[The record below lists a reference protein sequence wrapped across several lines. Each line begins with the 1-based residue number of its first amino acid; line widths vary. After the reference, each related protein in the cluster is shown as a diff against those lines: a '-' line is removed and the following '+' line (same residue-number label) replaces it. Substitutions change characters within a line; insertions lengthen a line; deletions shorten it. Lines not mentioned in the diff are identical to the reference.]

1 MQHYIAQQTTHLSRK
16 DIVMSQFSS
25 ADPVV
30 ILSYARTPMGAM
42 QGALADVSATDL
54 GAVAV
59 KAAVERAG
67 VAGEDIDRAYI
78 GCVLPAGL
86 GQAPARQAAIK
97 AGLPLSV
104 EATTVN
110 KVCGSGM
117 QTVIMGAEA
126 LASGTIDM
134 VVAGGMESMTN
145 APYLLK
151 KHRSGARLGHDTA
164 YDHMFLDGLEDAYEP
179 GRAMGTFA
187 QDTANAYQMTR
198 EEMDAYSIESLAR
211 ANKAIASGAFA
222 DEVVPVTVSTRAGD
236 VVVEHD
242 EAPGKGRPDKIPQ
255 LKPAFAKDGTI
266 TAATSSSI
274 SDGAAALVLTR
285 ASVAEAKGLTPVARI
300 VATAAHAQAPAQ
312 FTTAPIPAI
321 QKVLARAG
329 WGVDDVDLFEVNEAF
344 ACVAMFAM
352 RDLGIP
358 HDKINVNGGGTA
370 LGHPIGASGSR
381 IIVTLLNA
389 LKQQGKTRGV
399 ASLCIGG
406 GEATAVAV
414 ELI

>member
-1 MQHYIAQQTTHLSRK
+1 MTQLSP
-16 DIVMSQFSS
+16 

-42 QGALADVSATDL
+42 QGALAEVPATEL
-54 GAVAV
+54 GAIAV

-67 VAGEDIDRAYI
+67 VSGEDIDCAYI

-86 GQAPARQAAIK
+86 GQAPARQAALK

-104 EATTVN
+104 QATTVN

-126 LASGTIDM
+126 LASGTIDI

-151 KHRSGARLGHDTA
+151 KHRSGARIGHDTA

-211 ANKAIASGAFA
+211 ANRAIASGAFA

-242 EAPGKGRPDKIPQ
+242 EAPSKGRPDKIPQ

-285 ASVAEAKGLTPVARI
+285 ASVADAKGLAPVARV

-321 QKVLARAG
+321 QKVLERAG
-329 WGVDDVDLFEVNEAF
+329 WSVDDVDLFEVNEAF

-358 HDKINVNGGGTA
+358 HEKINVNGGGTA
-370 LGHPIGASGSR
+370 LGHPIGASGAR
-381 IIVTLLNA
+381 IIVTLINA
-389 LKQQGKTRGV
+389 LKQLGKKRGV

-406 GEATAVAV
+406 GEATAIAV
-414 ELI
+414 ELV

>member
-1 MQHYIAQQTTHLSRK
+1 MA
-16 DIVMSQFSS
+16 QFS
-25 ADPVV
+25 ANDPIV
-30 ILSYARTPMGAM
+30 ILSYARTPMGSM
-42 QGALADVSATDL
+42 QGALADVSATEL

-67 VAGEDIDRAYI
+67 VNGDAVDRIYM

-97 AGLPLSV
+97 AGLPKSV
-104 EATTVN
+104 QATTVN

-126 LASGTIDM
+126 LASGSINM

-151 KHRSGARLGHDTA
+151 KHRSGARIGHDTA
-164 YDHMFLDGLEDAYEP
+164 YDHMFLDGLEDAYEE

-187 QDTANAYQMTR
+187 QDTADAYQLTR
-198 EEMDAYSIESLAR
+198 EDMDGYSIESLRR
-211 ANKAIASGAFA
+211 ANAAISSGAFA
-222 DEVVPVTVSTRAGD
+222 YEVVAVTVKTRKGD
-236 VVVEHD
+236 LTIDTD
-242 EAPGKGRPDKIPQ
+242 EAPGRGMPDKIPT
-255 LKPAFAKDGTI
+255 LRPAFAKDGTI

-274 SDGAAALVLTR
+274 SDGAAAIVLTR
-285 ASVAEAKGLTPVARI
+285 ESVAKAGSQAPVAKI
-300 VATAAHAQAPAQ
+300 IAMAAHAQEPKD
-312 FTTAPIPAI
+312 FTTAPVGAI
-321 QKVLARAG
+321 NALLEKAG
-329 WGVDDVDLFEVNEAF
+329 WTVDDVDLWEVNEAF

-352 RDLGIP
+352 RDIGIA

-370 LGHPIGASGSR
+370 LGHPIGASGTR

-389 LKQQGKTRGV
+389 LKQQGKKRGV

-406 GEATAVAV
+406 GEATAIAV
-414 ELI
+414 EMV